1 MPLAWPIIKFLFQV
15 VAPTLPEIVST
26 VSKMRNP
33 DSETDMHEQNL
44 ERRIADLDR
53 RLALQ
58 LDLIDTL
65 TTQLTSLHLML
76 RRTLLLSISALIL
89 ALITMAWLLLTR

>member
-1 MPLAWPIIKFLFQV
+1 MNPAWPIVKFLFRV

-26 VSKMRNP
+26 ISKMRNQ
-33 DSETDMHEQNL
+33 EAEQHTHQQDI
-44 ERRIADLDR
+44 EHRIAELNR

-65 TTQLTSLHLML
+65 TTQLTSLQLIV
-76 RRTLLLSISALIL
+76 RRTLIIGIIALLLSVIAVAMFLFG
-89 ALITMAWLLLTR
+89 A